1 MLVHMVLRLSTE
13 RHQNKRPPFNLQTGT
28 LLLLVER
35 SHFRFEYSRA
45 FVRVIR
51 LDLSERS
58 YGFVSLVNQG
68 YFVDVPLDPDK
79 ANANLANLL
88 ANNWI
93 DSQTRRLRL
102 TLELWNLQLD
112 QVIVMFWD
120 SEFSTGGNIR
130 EFFSS
135 SVVRVHY
142 YDKPADRLRLGLEI
156 VCILFWFYYLYMPP
170 PPTIIWLLR
179 IKRLL

>member
-1 MLVHMVLRLSTE
+1 MLVHMVLRLSAK
-13 RHQNKRPPFNLQTGT
+13 RHLNKRLPFNLQKGT
-28 LLLLVER
+28 WLLLVER
-35 SHFRFEYSRA
+35 SNFRFEYSRA
-45 FVRVIR
+45 FVQVIP

-68 YFVDVPLDPDK
+68 YFVDVPLDPDN
-79 ANANLANLL
+79 ATANLANLL
-88 ANNWI
+88 SNNWI
-93 DSQTRRLRL
+93 DSQTRRLRV
-102 TLELWNLQLD
+102 TLEMWNLQLD

-120 SEFSTGGNIR
+120 SEFSTGGHMR

-142 YDKPADRLRLGLEI
+142 YDKPSDRLRLGLEI

-170 PPTIIWLLR
+170 PN
-179 IKRLL
+179 KNMAFAY